1 MGPHLAGGEVRRGDD
16 LKHYRPH
23 IFVAIALAIVLASG
37 WHSALRSALTDLRFA
52 WQSRQASGEV
62 VVVAID
68 APSIEKIGVWPWPR
82 RLHADLLRRLE
93 GADVKDVV
101 FDVDFST
108 PSDPAS
114 DQAFVEALQA
124 AGGSV
129 VLPSF
134 KQPATDGGNA
144 VHINRPLNQFGDHSW
159 TAIVNVAVEPDGLV
173 RRYPFGEKLGGEF
186 LPSMGAVLAGQ
197 YATKNAPFLIDF
209 SIRTASIPKVS
220 YVDVL
225 RGDEAALNKL
235 RGKKV
240 IIGGTAL
247 ELGDRFS
254 VPNGGVVSGPI
265 LQTLAAESILQ
276 SRNLRWTSDVVALAG
291 LCIISLIM
299 MFSWRRLSAGV
310 RVIVLVG
317 MAAAAEAVAVLLQT
331 KLPLVLDT
339 SLFLTAIAVYMAAI
353 ALDEIDFR
361 DLLGR
366 IAESRFQRI
375 AMSLGDG
382 LVCTDS
388 NQRITVWNPG
398 AVAIFGYS
406 PEEMIGRPFDT
417 ICAASTKAAPGY
429 ASTCEA
435 VQTKSRQPGGLVVEF
450 DGLRKNGELFPVEA
464 CFSGWQGTDG
474 FQYGVILRDIS
485 VRKREAERIRYLAEY
500 DSLTGLANR
509 GTLHAGLA
517 AMIATAKT
525 QSGEVALLVLG
536 LDGFQQINDMLGHAC
551 GDRVLCAVSERLN
564 AEIGGAG
571 IVARLSGD
579 EFAIAIPC
587 ADMSGTVAQL
597 AERIA
602 LAFNAPLATAA
613 RQHRVK
619 VSIGAAVYPGDGRTA
634 EELLSN
640 SHLAFCRAKATR
652 RGGHVVF
659 ESTIRQELE
668 SRLTL
673 EAELALAAERNEFE
687 LFYQPQVRLADGGL
701 IGAEALI
708 RWRHPV
714 RGLVSPAE
722 FMPVV
727 NTSSISDRIAG
738 WVLETACRQARLWER
753 AGHNLRIGINLSPS
767 QLQSG
772 DLATSVAEMLDIT
785 GLTPSLLELEV
796 TEDILLLDEQR
807 VLDTFLRIQELG
819 VRVVFDDF
827 GTGYASLSYL
837 KKFPL
842 DGLKIDRSFVLELR
856 ADSDDAA
863 IVGSTVGLSKQ
874 LGLSVIAEGIEN
886 RATADLLEGMGC
898 EEGQGYFFGR
908 PMPAQAFEDQFLT
921 VREPTAR
928 VLEGGEAA

>member
-1 MGPHLAGGEVRRGDD
+1 
-16 LKHYRPH
+16 LKTHRPH
-23 IFVAIALAIVLASG
+23 IFVVVALAIVLSSG
-37 WHSALRSALTDLRFA
+37 WHSAFRNALTDLRFGSV
-52 WQSRQASGEV
+52 SRQASGEI

-68 APSIEKIGVWPWPR
+68 AASIEKIGVWPWPR
-82 RLHADLLRRLE
+82 RLYAELLWQLE
-93 GADVKDVV
+93 IAGVRDVA

-108 PSDPAS
+108 PSDTTS
-114 DQAFVEALQA
+114 DQAFVAALER

-134 KQPATDGGNA
+134 KQPGAYGGNGSA
-144 VHINRPLNQFGDHSW
+144 IHVNRPLKQFGDHSW
-159 TAIVNVAVEPDGLV
+159 SAVVNVGVEPDGLV
-173 RRYPFGEKLGGEF
+173 RRYQFGETIDGRF

-197 YATKNAPFLIDF
+197 YAEKRPRFLIDYGI
-209 SIRTASIPKVS
+209 SAASIPKVS

-225 RGDEAALNKL
+225 RGDAATLEKL
-235 RGKKV
+235 KDKK
-240 IIGGTAL
+240 IIVGGTAL

-254 VPNGGVVSGPI
+254 VPNGGIVSGPL

-276 SRNLRWTSDVVALAG
+276 DRTLHWTSDVVTLAG

-299 MFSWRRLSAGV
+299 MLSWRRLGAGI
-310 RVIVLVG
+310 RVIILIG
-317 MAAAAEAVAVLLQT
+317 MALIVEAIAILLQV
-331 KLPLVLDT
+331 KFPLILDT
-339 SLFLTAIAVYMAAI
+339 SLFHTSIVVYMAAI

-382 LVCTDS
+382 LVCTDA
-388 NQRITVWNPG
+388 NHLITVWNPG
-398 AVAIFGYS
+398 AAAIFGYD
-406 PEEMIGRPFDT
+406 PAEMIGRPFDA
-417 ICAASTKAAPGY
+417 ICAAHTEAAP
-429 ASTCEA
+429 ASISISQA
-435 VQTKSRQPGGLVVEF
+435 AHARSQQPGGLVMEF
-450 DGLRKNGELFPVEA
+450 EGRRKSGEVFPVEA

-474 FQYGVILRDIS
+474 FQYGAVLRDIS
-485 VRKREAERIRYLAEY
+485 VRKREVERIRYLAEH

-509 GTLHAGLA
+509 NTLHAELA
-517 AMIATAKT
+517 AMISRAETGA
-525 QSGEVALLVLG
+525 GEVALLVIG
-536 LDGFQQINDMLGHAC
+536 LDSFQQINDLLGQVS
-551 GDRVLCAVSERLN
+551 GDLVLCAVSERLK
-564 AEIGGAG
+564 AEIGEAGA
-571 IVARLSGD
+571 VARLSGD
-579 EFAIAIPC
+579 EFAVAIPS
-587 ADMSGTVAQL
+587 ADMIETIAQL
-597 AERIA
+597 SER
-602 LAFNAPLATAA
+602 LGSAFNAPLLAAA

-619 VSIGAAVYPGDGRTA
+619 VSIGAASYPAGGQTA
-634 EELLSN
+634 DELLSN

-652 RGGHVVF
+652 RGGYVIF
-659 ESTIRQELE
+659 ESAIREELE
-668 SRLTL
+668 ARLTL

-687 LFYQPQVRLADGGL
+687 LFYQPQVRLTDGGL

-714 RGLVSPAE
+714 RGLVSPGE

-727 NTSSISDRIAG
+727 NTSSISELIAA
-738 WVLETACRQARLWER
+738 WVLETACRQARVWEQ
-753 AGHNLRIGINLSPS
+753 AGHGVRVGINLSPS
-767 QLQSG
+767 QLRAG
-772 DLATSVAEMLDIT
+772 DLATSVAEMLEST

-796 TEDILLLDEQR
+796 TEDILLLNEQQ
-807 VLDTFLRIQELG
+807 VLDTFQRIQELG

-842 DGLKIDRSFVLELR
+842 DGLKIDRSFVLELL

-886 RATADLLEGMGC
+886 RATADLLVSMGC

-908 PMPAQAFEDQFLT
+908 PMPATAFESQFLIA
-921 VREPTAR
+921 REATAEM
-928 VLEGGEAA
+928 LEAGEAA